1 MRQTR
6 SKGVGT
12 VKTLHTIT
20 AVGAAAVT
28 AALVGTAFAAGTAT
42 KPVAFTQTFK
52 GTATVVVEGEA
63 ATISSV
69 KGAGS
74 GTPLGKATLSGKG
87 AGTKSDPCPLFG
99 GKATMTTKRGKLN
112 FTIKPATGSACTDE
126 AGQDFSLSGAATF
139 NGGTLKYKKV
149 KGTFRFSGSYNR
161 GTGDFSVKF
170 KGTYKL

>member
-1 MRQTR
+1 MKNLQT
-6 SKGVGT
+6 
-12 VKTLHTIT
+12 IA

-28 AALVGTAFAAGTAT
+28 AALVGTAFAGAAT

-52 GTATVVVEGEA
+52 GKATVVIEGDA

-69 KGAGS
+69 KGAGT
-74 GTPLGKATLSGKG
+74 GAPLGKATLSGKG

-99 GKATMTTKRGKLN
+99 GKATMTTKKGKLN
-112 FTIKPATGSACTDE
+112 FTVKPATGSACTDE

-161 GTGDFSVKF
+161 GTGEFSVKF